1 VFETLTESFTSAIRK
16 IRFHDDEKALTKA
29 LGELKKAL
37 LKADVHHKVVK
48 ELIDSV
54 EHKTK
59 QSGIGKDQFLAA
71 MRESLYALLDVP
83 GHKGF
88 VYAPAAP
95 TVILMTGLQGSGKTT
110 TTGKLA
116 NWLKIR
122 QKKKVLV
129 VAADL
134 QRLAA
139 VEQLRQVCGAIDV
152 ELYADDAVKN
162 PVEVVK
168 GALEH
173 ARRGLV
179 DVVLI
184 DTAGR
189 LAIDEELMGELAEV
203 KTVANPHEVFYVAD
217 SLAGQDA
224 VRTAETFNEKIGIDG
239 VILTK
244 YDGDSKGGVALGIAS
259 QIQVPLRFIGSGE
272 KMEDLEVFLPDRI
285 VNRLMGL
292 GDIEGLAEKTAS
304 VIDEK
309 KAKQL
314 TKKIK
319 KGEFNFNDFLEQME
333 SLKKMGSMKSILGMI
348 PGMGGMASALKDF
361 DLENSS
367 ELKKIKALVS
377 SMTMKEREDPE
388 LLNNSRKARLAKG
401 SGLSIME
408 VNRILK
414 QFKNASKMAKKFS
427 GKQGM
432 KDLQSMMG
440 QMKGMQL
447 PR

>member
-1 VFETLTESFTSAIRK
+1 MFDTLTESFTNAIKK
-16 IRFHDDEKALTKA
+16 IRFHDDEKALNKA
-29 LGELKKAL
+29 LDELKKAL

-48 ELIDSV
+48 DLIETV
-54 EHKTK
+54 AIKTK
-59 QSGIGKDQFLAA
+59 QLGIGKDEFLDAL
-71 MRESLYALLDVP
+71 RSSLYDILNID
-83 GHKGF
+83 GKSGF
-88 VYAPAAP
+88 TYASNPP
-95 TVILMTGLQGSGKTT
+95 TVILMSGLQGSGKTT

-116 NWLKIR
+116 NYLKVR

-139 VEQLRQVCGAIDV
+139 VEQLRQVCESIDV
-152 ELYADDAVKN
+152 ELFADESSTN
-162 PVEVVK
+162 PVDVVNA
-168 GALEH
+168 ALDY
-173 ARRGLV
+173 AKNKLF

-189 LAIDEELMGELAEV
+189 LAIDEELMNQLKAV
-203 KTVANPHEVFYVAD
+203 RDAAKPHEIFYVAD

-224 VRTAETFNEKIGIDG
+224 VRTAGAFNDMIGIDG

-259 QIQVPLRFIGSGE
+259 QISVPLRFIGAGE
-272 KMEDLEVFLPDRI
+272 KMEDLEPFLPERI

-292 GDIEGLAEKTAS
+292 GDIEGLAERTAS

-314 TKKIK
+314 SKKIK
-319 KGEFNFNDFLEQME
+319 KGQFNFNDFLEQME
-333 SLKKMGSMKSILGMI
+333 SLKKMGSMKSLLGMI
-348 PGMGGMASALKDF
+348 PGMGNMASALKDF
-361 DLENSS
+361 DLENSTQM
-367 ELKKIKALVS
+367 KQIKAMVS
-377 SMTMKEREDPE
+377 SMTPREREEPD

-401 SGLSIME
+401 AGIDVIE

-440 QMKGMQL
+440 QMQGMNI